1 MSSFCANMACGY
13 RERAGLTWATSMC
26 GKWPTPTPSRHPPT
40 NSSRHPPPPP
50 IRIAA
55 SYNANPSSIY
65 ILSHKVRPSPLSC
78 TPLSH
83 TVLIVDYPRWR
94 PQLLKVIVQLILA
107 GPPAEGRRGHALHI
121 TTTHGNGVTLQN
133 LDIGHLKQQVKTF
146 KYQLFLWPLLNPYS
160 AGNVFSHQN
169 LTSTDWRLK
178 SINVYDDSKCKKTLW
193 SPRFIQKFFSALRG

>member
-1 MSSFCANMACGY
+1 M
-13 RERAGLTWATSMC
+13 
-26 GKWPTPTPSRHPPT
+26 PTPLLFI
-40 NSSRHPPPPP
+40 SSHIKFAP
-50 IRIAA
+50 
-55 SYNANPSSIY
+55 
-65 ILSHKVRPSPLSC
+65 HPSPV
-78 TPLSH
+78 PPSH

-107 GPPAEGRRGHALHI
+107 GPPAKGRRGHALHI

-178 SINVYDDSKCKKTLW
+178 SINVYNDSKCKKTLW
-193 SPRFIQKFFSALRG
+193 SPRFIQKFFSALMG